1 MSIVQAPKSNTFVR
15 CLKVLSKR
23 ELLKILAVTF
33 LQILMS
39 FLDLIGII
47 LIGVIAALSVDGIRS
62 GKSNERINEVF
73 QLLNLPFQTFQQ
85 QAIILGIAA
94 VIILIG
100 KSVLSIV
107 FTRRIISFLSYRGAV
122 ISAKLVSQLLS
133 QSLLKVQ
140 ARSVQDTLYS
150 LTTGVQYI
158 TMNVLAIAAVLAAD
172 LSLLFVMG
180 ITLMIVNFETAIAI
194 ILLFA
199 VIGIILYR
207 IMHVK
212 AAILGQKT
220 SALTI
225 LSAEKIVEV
234 LSSYRETVVRNR
246 RHYYSQE
253 IGKTRVELSEAMAEI
268 SFMPF
273 VSKYVVEMAIVL
285 GAIVISA
292 FQFGFYDITEAVST
306 LAIFL
311 VAGSR
316 IAPAF
321 LRVQQ
326 SFVQI
331 QGGLGAAGPTLDL
344 IESLGKF
351 THTENEDRQLDLIHL
366 GFHPEIDLE
375 DVEFSYPGASE
386 RAISK
391 VSMKIHAGSSVAIV
405 GPSGAGKTTI
415 IDLILGVLP
424 PASGRVFISR
434 LEPLAALSKWPGA
447 VAYVPQDVVI
457 AQGSIRQNVALG
469 YPPEEATDER
479 VLRALRMAS
488 LEEFSLDLPLGLD
501 TSVGERGAKISGGQR
516 QRLGIARALFTNPH
530 LLILDE
536 ATSSL
541 DGETEASVSEA
552 IQNLEGFITVVLI
565 AHRLST
571 VRNADMIVY
580 MDKGRI
586 VKTGSFQEVRD
597 AVTDFD
603 RQARLMGL

>member
-1 MSIVQAPKSNTFVR
+1 MSIVQAPRSNTFVR

-23 ELLKILAVTF
+23 ELLKILAITF

-140 ARSVQDTLYS
+140 ARGVQDTLYS

-199 VIGIILYR
+199 VIGIVLYR

-220 SALTI
+220 SVLTI

-273 VSKYVVEMAIVL
+273 VSK
-285 GAIVISA
+285 
-292 FQFGFYDITEAVST
+292 
-306 LAIFL
+306 
-311 VAGSR
+311 
-316 IAPAF
+316 
-321 LRVQQ
+321 
-326 SFVQI
+326 
-331 QGGLGAAGPTLDL
+331 
-344 IESLGKF
+344 
-351 THTENEDRQLDLIHL
+351 
-366 GFHPEIDLE
+366 
-375 DVEFSYPGASE
+375 
-386 RAISK
+386 
-391 VSMKIHAGSSVAIV
+391 
-405 GPSGAGKTTI
+405 
-415 IDLILGVLP
+415 
-424 PASGRVFISR
+424 
-434 LEPLAALSKWPGA
+434 
-447 VAYVPQDVVI
+447 
-457 AQGSIRQNVALG
+457 
-469 YPPEEATDER
+469 
-479 VLRALRMAS
+479 
-488 LEEFSLDLPLGLD
+488 
-501 TSVGERGAKISGGQR
+501 
-516 QRLGIARALFTNPH
+516 
-530 LLILDE
+530 
-536 ATSSL
+536 
-541 DGETEASVSEA
+541 
-552 IQNLEGFITVVLI
+552 
-565 AHRLST
+565 
-571 VRNADMIVY
+571 
-580 MDKGRI
+580 
-586 VKTGSFQEVRD
+586 
-597 AVTDFD
+597 
-603 RQARLMGL
+603 

>member
-1 MSIVQAPKSNTFVR
+1 M
-15 CLKVLSKR
+15 
-23 ELLKILAVTF
+23 
-33 LQILMS
+33 
-39 FLDLIGII
+39 
-47 LIGVIAALSVDGIRS
+47 
-62 GKSNERINEVF
+62 
-73 QLLNLPFQTFQQ
+73 
-85 QAIILGIAA
+85 
-94 VIILIG
+94 
-100 KSVLSIV
+100 
-107 FTRRIISFLSYRGAV
+107 
-122 ISAKLVSQLLS
+122 
-133 QSLLKVQ
+133 
-140 ARSVQDTLYS
+140 
-150 LTTGVQYI
+150 
-158 TMNVLAIAAVLAAD
+158 MNVLAIAAVLAAD

-180 ITLMIVNFETAIAI
+180 ITLMIVNFETAVAT

-220 SALTI
+220 STLTI

-273 VSKYVVEMAIVL
+273 VSKYVVEMSIVL
-285 GAIVISA
+285 GAIIISA
-292 FQFGFYDITEAVST
+292 FQFGFHDITEAVST

-344 IESLGKF
+344 IESLGKL
-351 THTENEDRQLDLIHL
+351 THTENEDSQLDLIHS

-391 VSMKIHAGSSVAIV
+391 VSLKIHAGSSVAIV

-415 IDLILGVLP
+415 IDVILGVLP
-424 PASGRVFISR
+424 PASGRVLISS
-434 LEPLAALSKWPGA
+434 LEPMAALSKWPGA

-488 LEEFSLDLPLGLD
+488 LEDFSLNLPSGLD

-541 DGETEASVSEA
+541 DGETEASVSDA

-597 AVTDFD
+597 AITDFD

>member
-1 MSIVQAPKSNTFVR
+1 
-15 CLKVLSKR
+15 
-23 ELLKILAVTF
+23 
-33 LQILMS
+33 MS

-47 LIGVIAALSVDGIRS
+47 IIGVIAAVSVDGIRS
-62 GKSNERINEVF
+62 GESNERINEVF
-73 QLLNLPFQTFQQ
+73 ELLNLPFQTFQQ

-94 VIILIG
+94 VIVLIG
-100 KSVLSIV
+100 KSVLSII
-107 FTRRIISFLSYRGAV
+107 FTRRIISFLSYRGAL

-158 TMNVLAIAAVLAAD
+158 MMNVLAIAAVLAAD

-180 ITLMIVNFETAIAI
+180 ITLMIVNFETAVAT

-220 SALTI
+220 STLTI

-273 VSKYVVEMAIVL
+273 VSKYVVEMSIVL
-285 GAIVISA
+285 GAIIISA
-292 FQFGFYDITEAVST
+292 FQFGFHDITEAVST

-344 IESLGKF
+344 IESLGKL
-351 THTENEDRQLDLIHL
+351 THTENEDSQLDLIHS

-391 VSMKIHAGSSVAIV
+391 VSLKIHAGSSVAIV

-415 IDLILGVLP
+415 IDVILGVLP
-424 PASGRVFISR
+424 PASGRVLISS
-434 LEPLAALSKWPGA
+434 LEPMAALSKWPGA

-488 LEEFSLDLPLGLD
+488 LEDFSLNLPSGLD

-541 DGETEASVSEA
+541 DGETEASVSDA

-571 VRNADMIVY
+571 VRNAVMIVY

-597 AVTDFD
+597 AITDFD

>member
-1 MSIVQAPKSNTFVR
+1 MTIVQAPRSDTFVR
-15 CLKVLSKR
+15 CLKVLSKK
-23 ELLKILAVTF
+23 ELLKILAITL
-33 LQILMS
+33 LQIFMS

-47 LIGVIAALSVDGIRS
+47 IIGVIAAVSVDGIRS
-62 GKSNERINEVF
+62 GESNERINEVF
-73 QLLNLPFQTFQQ
+73 ELLNLPFQTFQQ

-94 VIILIG
+94 VIVLIG
-100 KSVLSIV
+100 KSVLSII
-107 FTRRIISFLSYRGAV
+107 FTRRIISFLSYRGAL

-158 TMNVLAIAAVLAAD
+158 MMNVLAIAAVLAAD

-180 ITLMIVNFETAIAI
+180 ITLMIVNFETAVAT

-220 SALTI
+220 STLTI

-273 VSKYVVEMAIVL
+273 VSKYVVEMSIVL
-285 GAIVISA
+285 GAIIISA
-292 FQFGFYDITEAVST
+292 FQFGFHDITEAVST

-344 IESLGKF
+344 IESLGKL
-351 THTENEDRQLDLIHL
+351 THTENEDSQLDLIHS

-391 VSMKIHAGSSVAIV
+391 VSLKIHAGSSVAIV

-415 IDLILGVLP
+415 IDVILGVLP
-424 PASGRVFISR
+424 PASGRVLISS
-434 LEPLAALSKWPGA
+434 LEPMAALSKWPGA

-488 LEEFSLDLPLGLD
+488 LEDFSLNLPSGLD

-541 DGETEASVSEA
+541 DGETEASVSDA

-597 AVTDFD
+597 AITDFD